1 MSLLKM
7 NIQNYTILLSTF
19 RTISYLIS
27 SVLLIPFE
35 EIFFTVIVCD
45 SEQYFKNKM
54 DCWSSNH
61 YLFIAFS
68 ILFF

>member
-1 MSLLKM
+1 MSLQKS
-7 NIQNYTILLSTF
+7 NIQNYSILLAIF

-27 SVLLIPFE
+27 SIFLIPFE

-68 ILFF
+68 MLLF